1 MLDKIKKW
9 YRSLPD
15 KKVYFEL
22 LGAVLTIPVLLTV
35 ILLNLSNLTGNKKD
49 APTPTPQI
57 IRVVEQAPNNVTS
70 VPSNLAGSQRVSPQV
85 SCKPEVGPVTISSP
99 QEGQVVTNNPVCVTI
114 SYKTGE
120 YCGVEWAV
128 KMDNAQYS
136 AYDSKDVCFYNVSSG
151 SHAVSVKVRGKEGGD
166 EIILQR
172 NFQNGSG
179 SGQPT
184 PATTSAAIT
193 Q

>member
-1 MLDKIKKW
+1 MLDKFKKW

-35 ILLNLSNLTGNKKD
+35 ILLNVSNLNGDKKNTP
-49 APTPTPQI
+49 APTPQV
-57 IRVVEQAPNNVTS
+57 IRVVEQSPNTVTT
-70 VPSNLAGSQRVSPQV
+70 VPAEVGGSQRVSPQQV
-85 SCKPEVGPVTISSP
+85 CKREVGPVTISSP
-99 QEGQVVTNNPVCVTI
+99 QEGQVMNSNPVCVTI

-128 KMDNAQYS
+128 KIDNAQYS
-136 AYDSKDVCFYNVSSG
+136 PYDSKDVCFYNISSG
-151 SHAVSVKVRGKEGGD
+151 SHTVSVKVRGKEGGE

-172 NFQNGSG
+172 NFQTAGS
-179 SGQPT
+179 SQPT
-184 PATTSAAIT
+184 PATTSAALT